1 VESRSNPPG
10 PPGKAKYSSMTDS
23 EQVGRLNDEKHSY
36 KLNEKHLKPYTY
48 KRSEHYARKGMC
60 DGVPFA

>member
-1 VESRSNPPG
+1 
-10 PPGKAKYSSMTDS
+10 M
-23 EQVGRLNDEKHSY
+23 NDEKHSY

-48 KRSEHYARKGMC
+48 KRSEHYAHRKMRMC